1 MGALLYQPGKKWSF
15 GAALGAAVL
24 IHFAAIGLAKVRNSA
39 PTVAPGPPGLT
50 EIIFDD
56 TAPLEA
62 PPPND
67 TEPLP
72 PPPVIKQIYFEEP
85 FTLPPRK
92 SVNNST
98 PLVKPRSRLA
108 SRYLNLSSA
117 KVLALNA
124 PRPEYPLEAMRQKI
138 TGDGIAVMRIDPN
151 SGKVTDVMMAKSTG
165 SSFLDSAAVT
175 GFKRW
180 RFKRGTV
187 SSVTCPVTFTLPR
200 ASE

>member
-24 IHFAAIGLAKVRNSA
+24 IHFAAIGLAKVRNSQ

-56 TAPLEA
+56 TAPLED
-62 PPPND
+62 PRPND

-72 PPPVIKQIYFEEP
+72 PPPVINQTYFEEP
-85 FTLPPRK
+85 FTPPPRK

-98 PLVKPRSRLA
+98 PLLKPRSRLA

-180 RFKRGTV
+180 RFKPGTV